1 MSKKADAVVTTH
13 VGFTGTSKVFMTK
26 RQFRMIGE
34 RLSSIEGHVV
44 LHHGDCVNAD
54 AGAHYMAQLLGV
66 DVEIHPPDNPR
77 ARAWCKGAKKVHRS
91 KPYLE
96 RNHDIVDACKF
107 LIAAPRTSK
116 EEIRSGTWATIRYA
130 RKIGKP
136 VEVYEP

>member
-54 AGAHYMAQLLGV
+54 AG
-66 DVEIHPPDNPR
+66 
-77 ARAWCKGAKKVHRS
+77 GALYGAISRRGCGDS
-91 KPYLE
+91 P
-96 RNHDIVDACKF
+96 
-107 LIAAPRTSK
+107 T
-116 EEIRSGTWATIRYA
+116 
-130 RKIGKP
+130 
-136 VEVYEP
+136 